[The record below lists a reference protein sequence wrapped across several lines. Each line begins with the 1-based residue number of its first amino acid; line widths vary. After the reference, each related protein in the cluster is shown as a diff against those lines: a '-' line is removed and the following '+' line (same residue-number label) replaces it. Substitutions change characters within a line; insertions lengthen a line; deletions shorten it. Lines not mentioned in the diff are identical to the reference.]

1 MYSSK
6 QKKTKNKVYIKFSS
20 SLAKVGYLQML
31 ELINPYFSQKVNELK
46 SFGILLYQKIW
57 VC

>member
-1 MYSSK
+1 MYSSE
-6 QKKTKNKVYIKFSS
+6 QTKKKVYVKFSS
-20 SLAKVGYLQML
+20 SLAEVGYLQML
-31 ELINPYFSQKVNELK
+31 ELIYPYFSQKANELK